1 MNELLEE
8 LLQSVP
14 RIDKIIWLGDFNA
27 RAGSE
32 WPVVFWG
39 GTSQVKWIATVS
51 CFLNSALNF
60 CFKLRV
66 HNWKAK
72 TGLHYIRQ
80 PWQAGY
86 LHRKISK
93 KYMPKCFWS
102 LIQPLEISLL
112 RSNLRAW
119 SYIYANIQR
128 YFAKFCKLELRL
140 RNIMVVDLQCVTW
153 NSGVSSRKKSPG
165 WLEKINQIIE
175 ILSQIRIWYESVFY
189 KYKCPWGPDNT

>member
-119 SYIYANIQR
+119 SYIYANIHTLPSSASSNWDSEISWSSI
-128 YFAKFCKLELRL
+128 YNASHETLGLVPEKKAL
-140 RNIMVVDLQCVTW
+140 VDL
-153 NSGVSSRKKSPG
+153 RKSTKS
-165 WLEKINQIIE
+165 L
-175 ILSQIRIWYESVFY
+175 
-189 KYKCPWGPDNT
+189 KYYLK